1 MPITWRPATWTDM
14 EESLSFH
21 KTYKGDA
28 KVGAD
33 AALRCWRDL
42 VRDPF
47 FGSAA
52 LVAEPAIQGYRLV
65 GLGASVLVSRAFAD
79 AEIANPRPD
88 INSRI
93 IASIHSGRSVL
104 ATRNEVARAN
114 ACGGVDVVV
123 VGGTWHDQILSAAE
137 RQEVQTILATSFT
150 EVLAGYRVRHILHE
164 TADEPAREF
173 ARLSVVFSTIAQ
185 FSELGRFIHLM
196 TSESVKAVPAS
207 LGNVIFSYREP
218 LLRLRDSD
226 QQLLLAALGG
236 ATDQELSAGLG
247 LKVSAVKAR
256 WRSAFARIE
265 EALPGLVADV
275 GTREGRGLQKR
286 HRVLAYVRNH
296 LEELRPYDWNMIASS
311 SAANGKRGKLN
322 GRSRP
327 ASAH

>member
-1 MPITWRPATWTDM
+1 MPIIWRTATWRDI

-21 KTYKGDA
+21 GAYKGDA
-28 KVGAD
+28 RVGSD

-47 FGSAA
+47 FASAA
-52 LVAEPAIQGYRLV
+52 LVADPAIRGYRLV
-65 GLGASVLVSRAFAD
+65 GVGASVLVSRAFAD

-123 VGGTWHDQILSAAE
+123 LGGIWHDQILSAAE

-150 EVLAGYRVRHILHE
+150 EALSGYRVRDILHE
-164 TADEPAREF
+164 TANEPAREF
-173 ARLSVVFSTIAQ
+173 VQRSIVFSTIAQ

-207 LGNVIFSYREP
+207 LGNVIFRYREP

-226 QQLLLAALGG
+226 QQLLLSALRG
-236 ATDQELSAGLG
+236 ATDQELSTLLG

-265 EALPGLVADV
+265 QTLPGLVADV
-275 GTREGRGLQKR
+275 GDRGGRGLQKR

-296 LEELRPYDWNMIASS
+296 LEELRPYDWNMITSS
-311 SAANGKRGKLN
+311 SDANRKRRRVN
-322 GRSRP
+322 WRSRP